1 MESGQPAECQLGR
14 SHRSTLKYFK
24 CRNLNDLGSFYPD
37 RETLNEHFAAE
48 RPRAPAQKG
57 DAMLGSK
64 TILIVDESGYAALDL
79 SQAIEESDG
88 CVAGPVA
95 TLSETV
101 TILDST
107 CVCGAIVD
115 CQLADAFDVVTLL
128 TERDVPIVVQLSAS
142 LPHSLGDLSE
152 RASVLV
158 RPVDPRTI
166 LESLLMEI
174 GRSEMRASN
183 ALASGP
189 KQV

>member
-1 MESGQPAECQLGR
+1 
-14 SHRSTLKYFK
+14 
-24 CRNLNDLGSFYPD
+24 
-37 RETLNEHFAAE
+37 
-48 RPRAPAQKG
+48 
-57 DAMLGSK
+57 MLGSK

-79 SQAIEESDG
+79 SEAIEESDG

-95 TLSETV
+95 TLSETL

-115 CQLADAFDVVTLL
+115 CQLADAFDVLMLL
-128 TERDVPIVVQLSAS
+128 TERDVPIVVQISAS

-152 RASVLV
+152 KASVLV
-158 RPVDPRTI
+158 RPVDPRTV
-166 LESLLMEI
+166 LETLLIEI

-183 ALASGP
+183 TLASRP

>member
-1 MESGQPAECQLGR
+1 
-14 SHRSTLKYFK
+14 
-24 CRNLNDLGSFYPD
+24 
-37 RETLNEHFAAE
+37 
-48 RPRAPAQKG
+48 
-57 DAMLGSK
+57 MLGSK

-95 TLSETV
+95 KVSETL

-115 CQLADAFDVVTLL
+115 CQLADAFEIVTLL
-128 TERDVPIVVQLSAS
+128 TQRQVPIVVQTSSS

-166 LESLLMEI
+166 LQTLLMEI
-174 GRSEMRASN
+174 GRSEMRTSN
-183 ALASGP
+183 ALASRP